1 MTIKDKNERR
11 YRRSKN
17 AMREM
22 KEMKGQSP
30 LNFNSNEMS

>member
-11 YRRSKN
+11 YRPSKN
-17 AMREM
+17 AIR
-22 KEMKGQSP
+22 EMKGQSP